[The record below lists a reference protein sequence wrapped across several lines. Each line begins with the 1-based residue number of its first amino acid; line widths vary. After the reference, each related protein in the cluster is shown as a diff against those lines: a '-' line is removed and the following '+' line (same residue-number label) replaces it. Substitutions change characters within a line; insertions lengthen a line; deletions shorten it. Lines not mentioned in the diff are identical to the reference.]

1 MFEDKLNYLEHPI
14 PAAPVPAHA
23 RQQVPPEALATHAAW
38 VKGQKEIVRLMLMTM
53 EPDIQRNL
61 ENLGAYDILQKLK
74 TFAQQAEQELLQTVR
89 EFHACKQEE
98 GQSVSS
104 YVLKMKSYIDNLE
117 SLGHPVSLNVAVS
130 LILVSLRKEYDSF
143 VQNYNMHDMGKM
155 VTELHAML
163 KLHEQTLPIRSGKVQ
178 KKINKNKKPPL
189 EAELSPIS
197 IRVAKEQEAVSGSQY
212 FSVVPR
218 DGIYEIDL
226 SNSNTNDSSMYAI
239 SNKRANLN
247 LDSSL
252 LWLCRLGH
260 ISKKRIEKLQYDG
273 LFNSTDIQSFEK
285 CISCMS
291 GKMT

>member
-1 MFEDKLNYLEHPI
+1 MAELGVGATVLALSHI
-14 PAAPVPAHA
+14 ALAAHA
-23 RQQVPPEALATHAAW
+23 TW
-38 VKGQKEIVRLMLMTM
+38 VKGQKEIAGLMLMSM

-163 KLHEQTLPIRSGKVQ
+163 KLHEQTLPKKDAPTLHAIRACKFSLHLRR
-178 KKINKNKKPPL
+178 KILLRTQSVATAVIHAIGSETVPDIY
-189 EAELSPIS
+189 LSCY
-197 IRVAKEQEAVSGSQY
+197 R
-212 FSVVPR
+212 
-218 DGIYEIDL
+218 
-226 SNSNTNDSSMYAI
+226 
-239 SNKRANLN
+239 
-247 LDSSL
+247 
-252 LWLCRLGH
+252 
-260 ISKKRIEKLQYDG
+260 KRIYLRELVLQEIKGSRKLKPGALSLVMRHVSVQPSKLLD
-273 LFNSTDIQSFEK
+273 LIICVSLVD
-285 CISCMS
+285 
-291 GKMT
+291 